1 MYDFAPISLQRAERI
16 GSVLDFDPS
25 DNAEVAQ
32 VVAYQRQQRRQLIQ
46 RQLLFTQAALD
57 FLRAGGK
64 GRAGF
69 APISLQRAERIG
81 SVLDFDPSDNAEVA
95 QVVERVTSASSVGSS
110 SSGNCCS
117 RRPRWIFFAPAAK
130 VEPVSH
136 QPAAR

>member
-32 VVAYQRQQRRQLIQ
+32 VVERRQLIQ

-64 GRAGF
+64 GRAGI
-69 APISLQRAERIG
+69 AIA
-81 SVLDFDPSDNAEVA
+81 D
-95 QVVERVTSASSVGSS
+95 
-110 SSGNCCS
+110 
-117 RRPRWIFFAPAAK
+117 
-130 VEPVSH
+130 
-136 QPAAR
+136 